1 MKLWSA
7 WPKLRLRVAF
17 PSLIKSLIGLVKA
30 LPALVKAF
38 PRLSK
43 ALILLLAASFFLSI
57 HFLPYSSPQTI
68 NHLKQVW
75 KSFKKLHEGKHDYE
89 YSDN

>member
-17 PSLIKSLIGLVKA
+17 PSFIKALIG
-30 LPALVKAF
+30 LVKAF

>member
-17 PSLIKSLIGLVKA
+17 PSLIKALIGLVKT
-30 LPALVKAF
+30 LIGLVKTF
-38 PRLSK
+38 PGLGK

-57 HFLPYSSPQTI
+57 HLLPYSFPQTTS
-68 NHLKQVW
+68 HLEQVW
-75 KSFKKLHEGKHDYE
+75 KSFKEPAA
-89 YSDN
+89 

>member
-1 MKLWSA
+1 MKLWSG

-17 PSLIKSLIGLVKA
+17 PSLIKALIGLVKT
-30 LPALVKAF
+30 F

-57 HFLPYSSPQTI
+57 HSLPYSPQTTTQ
-68 NHLKQVW
+68 LEQVW
-75 KSFKKLHEGKHDYE
+75 KSFNLKL
-89 YSDN
+89 S

>member
-17 PSLIKSLIGLVKA
+17 PSLIKALIGLVKT
-30 LPALVKAF
+30 LIGLVKAF

-43 ALILLLAASFFLSI
+43 ALILLLAASIFLSI
-57 HFLPYSSPQTI
+57 HFLPYSPQTT
-68 NHLKQVW
+68 NNLEQVW
-75 KSFKKLHEGKHDYE
+75 KSFKEPAA
-89 YSDN
+89 